1 MSLSAGV
8 LGQRAAVAADP
19 RTGSAIDEQRA
30 GTVHGTRDED
40 ISTRAAGGRPILR
53 ARFLMRWVYT
63 ANLPEESRSRRGQR
77 DADSDPEH
85 LHHRLRSSTS
95 PNKRGPA

>member
-1 MSLSAGV
+1 MAWRPCVSLSAGV

-53 ARFLMRWVYT
+53 ARFLMRWSIPPIFLKKAEAGAASATQT
-63 ANLPEESRSRRGQR
+63 AIRSIFIIV
-77 DADSDPEH
+77 
-85 LHHRLRSSTS
+85 
-95 PNKRGPA
+95 